1 VRAPSE
7 NRDDHSTRS
16 GADARLTGRQIGW
29 FGILPSPREDT
40 KSVNLRI
47 AIGTSVDLSN
57 NSSLR
62 ETTTNPPGS
71 RVCHKSATKTLH
83 YAISVG
89 NCRTFHVWHRQVSRR
104 RIERIAG
111 DRWRRFIVVW
121 PQTATRHS
129 PCKREFRRADS
140 SKTGYHSRRGSLRL
154 DICQSGRSPQ
164 GTHRC
169 RGRLARPRSQLSQQR
184 GASDDHACP
193 VRQRRPSSPPS
204 WINGDLDMRQL
215 VLAT

>member
-1 VRAPSE
+1 MRAPSE

-89 NCRTFHVWHRQVSRR
+89 NCPTFSCLASTSESSQDRTDRR
-104 RIERIAG
+104 TGKPMALFMSAVL
-111 DRWRRFIVVW
+111 DFS
-121 PQTATRHS
+121 QTARSEDPWGWISVKAEEALQGTR
-129 PCKREFRRADS
+129 RYRGA
-140 SKTGYHSRRGSLRL
+140 GSLGP
-154 DICQSGRSPQ
+154 DPNW
-164 GTHRC
+164 TNNV
-169 RGRLARPRSQLSQQR
+169 A
-184 GASDDHACP
+184 
-193 VRQRRPSSPPS
+193 
-204 WINGDLDMRQL
+204 
-215 VLAT
+215 LATITLAQ